1 MLRYADYDIVF
12 QEIPDEVTLAINL
25 SNCPNHCKGCHSAY
39 LMEDIGEPLTEESL
53 STLLGKYGKAITCVC
68 FMGGD
73 ASPAEV
79 EQLAAFLHKQTITPV
94 KVGWYSGKSK
104 LPEHF
109 DVSHFQYIKLGPY
122 IESLVGLKSETT
134 NQRLYHIENGIIEDI
149 TYRFLPHHSKK
160 ISNGVCYI
168 YRLSVL
174 FSNYFFSFVFM
185 ISVPASICL
194 ILLSTAVA
202 DTQY

>member
-1 MLRYADYDIVF
+1 MKYVNYNIVF
-12 QEIPDEVTLAINL
+12 QEIPDEVTLAINI
-25 SNCPNHCKGCHSAY
+25 SHCPNHCPDCHSKY
-39 LMEDIGEPLTEESL
+39 LWDDIGTSLTAASLETLVAPYAEE
-53 STLLGKYGKAITCVC
+53 ITCVC

-122 IESLVGLKSETT
+122 IESLGGLKSETT
-134 NQRLYHIENGIIEDI
+134 NQRLYHIENGIMEDI

-160 ISNGVCYI
+160 IS
-168 YRLSVL
+168 
-174 FSNYFFSFVFM
+174 
-185 ISVPASICL
+185 
-194 ILLSTAVA
+194 
-202 DTQY
+202 

>member
-39 LMEDIGEPLTEESL
+39 LMEDVGEPLTEESL
-53 STLLGKYGKAITCVC
+53 
-68 FMGGD
+68 
-73 ASPAEV
+73 
-79 EQLAAFLHKQTITPV
+79 
-94 KVGWYSGKSK
+94 SGKSK

-122 IESLVGLKSETT
+122 IESLGGLKSETT
-134 NQRLYHIENGIIEDI
+134 NQRLYHIENGIMEDI

-160 ISNGVCYI
+160 IS
-168 YRLSVL
+168 
-174 FSNYFFSFVFM
+174 
-185 ISVPASICL
+185 
-194 ILLSTAVA
+194 
-202 DTQY
+202 

>member
-39 LMEDIGEPLTEESL
+39 LMEDLGEPLTEESL

-122 IESLVGLKSETT
+122 IESLEELKIYLFA
-134 NQRLYHIENGIIEDI
+134 N
-149 TYRFLPHHSKK
+149 
-160 ISNGVCYI
+160 YI
-168 YRLSVL
+168 YLKGYFDEYLPEFPVMMLEGTYLVWVDCSVL
-174 FSNYFFSFVFM
+174 NQTSAE
-185 ISVPASICL
+185 I
-194 ILLSTAVA
+194 ILAI
-202 DTQY
+202 

>member
-79 EQLAAFLHKQTITPV
+79 EQLAAFTQADHH
-94 KVGWYSGKSK
+94 SGKS
-104 LPEHF
+104 
-109 DVSHFQYIKLGPY
+109 
-122 IESLVGLKSETT
+122 
-134 NQRLYHIENGIIEDI
+134 RM
-149 TYRFLPHHSKK
+149 
-160 ISNGVCYI
+160 
-168 YRLSVL
+168 VL
-174 FSNYFFSFVFM
+174 REEQ
-185 ISVPASICL
+185 
-194 ILLSTAVA
+194 TAGA
-202 DTQY
+202 L

>member
-94 KVGWYSGKSK
+94 KVGVNTGKGK
-104 LPEHF
+104 NQEQC
-109 DVSHFQYIKLGPY
+109 DVTQYKYVNLVPY
-122 IESLVGLKSETT
+122 KYTQLGLKSETT

-160 ISNGVCYI
+160 IS
-168 YRLSVL
+168 
-174 FSNYFFSFVFM
+174 
-185 ISVPASICL
+185 
-194 ILLSTAVA
+194 
-202 DTQY
+202 

>member
-39 LMEDIGEPLTEESL
+39 LMEDVGEPLTEESL

-122 IESLVGLKSETT
+122 IESLGGLKSETT
-134 NQRLYHIENGIIEDI
+134 NQRLYHIENGRYNLSFSPPSFQKD
-149 TYRFLPHHSKK
+149 FLIRETLKRSMLYLPFERS
-160 ISNGVCYI
+160 
-168 YRLSVL
+168 
-174 FSNYFFSFVFM
+174 FF
-185 ISVPASICL
+185 
-194 ILLSTAVA
+194 
-202 DTQY
+202 

>member
-1 MLRYADYDIVF
+1 
-12 QEIPDEVTLAINL
+12 
-25 SNCPNHCKGCHSAY
+25 
-39 LMEDIGEPLTEESL
+39 MEDVGEPLTEESL

-109 DVSHFQYIKLGPY
+109 DVRSQLYILEMRYIKVLRQFALPGVPSDFY
-122 IESLVGLKSETT
+122 RSDGLLV
-134 NQRLYHIENGIIEDI
+134 
-149 TYRFLPHHSKK
+149 
-160 ISNGVCYI
+160 
-168 YRLSVL
+168 
-174 FSNYFFSFVFM
+174 
-185 ISVPASICL
+185 
-194 ILLSTAVA
+194 
-202 DTQY
+202 

>member
-39 LMEDIGEPLTEESL
+39 LMEDVGEPLTEESL

-104 LPEHF
+104 LTENF
-109 DVSHFQYIKLGPY
+109 DVSHFQYIKLG
-122 IESLVGLKSETT
+122 
-134 NQRLYHIENGIIEDI
+134 H
-149 TYRFLPHHSKK
+149 
-160 ISNGVCYI
+160 
-168 YRLSVL
+168 
-174 FSNYFFSFVFM
+174 
-185 ISVPASICL
+185 
-194 ILLSTAVA
+194 
-202 DTQY
+202 